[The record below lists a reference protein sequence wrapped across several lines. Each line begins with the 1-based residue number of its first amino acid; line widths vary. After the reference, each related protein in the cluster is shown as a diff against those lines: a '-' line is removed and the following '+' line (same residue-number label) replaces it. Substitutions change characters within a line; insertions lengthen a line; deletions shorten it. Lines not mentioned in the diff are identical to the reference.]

1 MVRLYPRA
9 IRSAGLI
16 AGILAL
22 LSLVPSSASAQYR
35 PPDLGSTRVL
45 GEQYHVE
52 VSGSIWNPALF
63 GVISSEQ
70 WGIPGTKIDFIDDLG
85 YKKSR
90 IRDFR
95 IVLRPSQKSRFRIQ
109 NTPITYTAETLLNRT
124 LVFNGISFPVSV
136 PIESTFGWKIWRI
149 GYEYDFIYKP
159 RGFVGVLLEARYTD
173 FSAELRSALGNEF
186 TAVKGPLPAIG
197 GVGRVYV
204 LPDVAI
210 NFEVSGFRVPQIDPD
225 YTGSYFDW
233 DIHGT
238 FNVNRF
244 VGLQVGWRR
253 ITTLINVERDSGD
266 LKFQGLWFGGALR
279 Y

>member
-1 MVRLYPRA
+1 MGAVLLRA
-9 IRSAGLI
+9 IRVAGVI
-16 AGILAL
+16 AGFLAL
-22 LSLVPSSASAQYR
+22 LGLFPAPASAQYR
-35 PPDLGSTRVL
+35 PPDLGRNPVL
-45 GEQYHVE
+45 GERYHVE

-70 WGIPGTKIDFIDDLG
+70 FGIPGTQIDFTNDLG
-85 YKKSR
+85 YKKTR
-90 IRDFR
+90 FRDFR

-124 LVFNGISFPVSV
+124 LVFNGITFPVSV
-136 PIESTFGWKIWRI
+136 PIQSTFGWKVWRL
-149 GYEYDFIYKP
+149 GYEYDFIYKE
-159 RGFVGVLLEARYTD
+159 RGFAGILIEARYTD

-204 LPDVAI
+204 LPDVAL
-210 NFEVSGFRVPQIDPD
+210 NFEISGFQVPRIDPN
-225 YTGSYFDW
+225 YSGSYFDW

-253 ITTLINVERDSGD
+253 VSTLINVEKDMGD

>member
-1 MVRLYPRA
+1 MGPVLRI
-9 IRSAGLI
+9 IRFAGVIAGL
-16 AGILAL
+16 LAL
-22 LSLVPSSASAQYR
+22 LGLLPSTAAAQYR
-35 PPDLGSTRVL
+35 PPDLGGNPVL
-45 GEQYHVE
+45 GEKYHVE

-70 WGIPGTKIDFIDDLG
+70 FGIPGTQIDFTDDLG
-85 YKKSR
+85 YKKTR
-90 IRDFR
+90 FRDFR

-109 NTPITYTAETLLNRT
+109 NTPITYTAETLLNRN
-124 LVFNGISFPVSV
+124 LVFNGITFPVSV
-136 PIESTFGWKIWRI
+136 PLQSTFGWKVWRL
-149 GYEYDFIYKP
+149 GYEYDFLYKE
-159 RGFVGVLLEARYTD
+159 RGFVGILFEARYTD

-197 GVGRVYV
+197 GVGRVYI
-204 LPDVAI
+204 LPEVAL
-210 NFEVSGFRVPQIDPD
+210 NFELSGFQVPRIDPQ
-225 YTGSYFDW
+225 YSGSYFDW

-238 FNVNRF
+238 FNVNRY

-253 ITTLINVERDSGD
+253 VSTLITVEKDMGN

>member
-173 FSAELRSALGNEF
+173 FSAELRSALKS
-186 TAVKGPLPAIG
+186 V
-197 GVGRVYV
+197 
-204 LPDVAI
+204 
-210 NFEVSGFRVPQIDPD
+210 
-225 YTGSYFDW
+225 
-233 DIHGT
+233 
-238 FNVNRF
+238 
-244 VGLQVGWRR
+244 
-253 ITTLINVERDSGD
+253 
-266 LKFQGLWFGGALR
+266 
-279 Y
+279 